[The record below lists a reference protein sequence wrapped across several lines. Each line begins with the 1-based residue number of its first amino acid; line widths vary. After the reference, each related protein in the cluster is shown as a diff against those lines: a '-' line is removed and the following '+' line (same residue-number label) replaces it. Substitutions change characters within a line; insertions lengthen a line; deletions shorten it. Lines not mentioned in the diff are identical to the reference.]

1 MNWNL
6 FWSAFGAIGTTIG
19 SLITGIAVIIAVKQY
34 RQPLKKAINMGFT
47 SAVSMDE
54 ISGKPLYFYCITL
67 KNRGLRTLQINSF
80 HVKGDRKSLWINNI
94 QFDSNAKVRLP
105 FRLDPETS
113 VDFLIEGDVFRNAL
127 REAVA
132 NNELKKNQRL
142 ILFATDS
149 LGDRYYCKPFLWV
162 RQLIKG

>member
-67 KNRGLRTLQINSF
+67 KNRG
-80 HVKGDRKSLWINNI
+80 
-94 QFDSNAKVRLP
+94 
-105 FRLDPETS
+105 
-113 VDFLIEGDVFRNAL
+113 
-127 REAVA
+127 
-132 NNELKKNQRL
+132 
-142 ILFATDS
+142 
-149 LGDRYYCKPFLWV
+149 
-162 RQLIKG
+162 